1 MTLTEAH
8 ALPPASDHDSY
19 AEDTRTHANRCPT
32 TTTTPNVRT
41 NQYANTH
48 AQARTSGSASQE
60 PSGAPDRTHRTLMME
75 PDGDA
80 RMTLMLESDTDDS
93 SHTLTLMMEPNSQ
106 PRTHIVTHI
115 HFSETRA
122 ETRSQGCRGAPQIK
136 SQTPDA
142 ARDLMCYVTLLPLK
156 IARC

>member
-1 MTLTEAH
+1 MPAAPLGCNDAFESVLSSAALLRGVRELYSRRTIVTLTEAH

-19 AEDTRTHANRCPT
+19 AGDTRTHANRRRT

-60 PSGAPDRTHRTLMME
+60 PSGAPNR
-75 PDGDA
+75 
-80 RMTLMLESDTDDS
+80 
-93 SHTLTLMMEPNSQ
+93 Q
-106 PRTHIVTHI
+106 PRTHIVTLI

-122 ETRSQGCRGAPQIK
+122 ETRSQGCRGAPQINP
-136 SQTPDA
+136 QTPDA
-142 ARDLMCYVTLLPLK
+142 ARDLMRYVTLLPLK